1 MLRKQWLMLSIH
13 TKISRNIITMFGFV
27 WNFAKNCFP
36 FRKIIS
42 LTAFILF
49 LLLLYFAIR
58 HYINFKYCIGFLWLR
73 NKVSQIWWLKRAE
86 IYSPIILEVRR
97 PESVSLGQYQGSSKA
112 TVSVEAL
119 EEIYSL
125 LISASSDSWPD
136 LICGQSTPI
145 SASVVIIAF
154 SAAVWALSL
163 WLGNCTESTE

>member
-73 NKVSQIWWLKRAE
+73 NKVSQIWDRNSSNDPCFLL
-86 IYSPIILEVRR
+86 SMPLCR
-97 PESVSLGQYQGSSKA
+97 PCAHWICAGLMTHCNKQMHQSYYCGSSETKH
-112 TVSVEAL
+112 E
-119 EEIYSL
+119 
-125 LISASSDSWPD
+125 D
-136 LICGQSTPI
+136 LCF
-145 SASVVIIAF
+145 F
-154 SAAVWALSL
+154 SAYAFVRHQVRWTASL
-163 WLGNCTESTE
+163 RDN